1 MLNINFCNKTFVNK
15 IKKCFQ
21 LYNKIILFTM
31 LYYEN
36 KKINTR

>member
-21 LYNKIILFTM
+21 LYNKILFTM